1 MAGHIDP
8 VKKVGAY
15 DLPKGLLALDGPI
28 ARPAPGTLPI
38 RGDLAHIALARRY
51 LVAHY
56 VVPQV
61 YRIGPED
68 TELKLTANP
77 ESETVTML
85 PAGSAFEILDH
96 AGAWS
101 WGCVGPEGPT
111 GYVLSAQLAEWDQ

>member
-56 VVPQV
+56 VVPQN
-61 YRIGPED
+61 YNIGPAD
-68 TELKLTANP
+68 TELKLTANL

-111 GYVLSAQLAEWDQ
+111 GYVLTAQLAKLDQ

>member
-61 YRIGPED
+61 YRIGPAD
-68 TELKLTANP
+68 AELKLTANP
-77 ESETVTML
+77 QSTTVAML
-85 PAGSAFEILDH
+85 PAGSALEILDH

-111 GYVLSAQLAEWDQ
+111 GYVLTAQLAKLDQ